1 MPNPPAYYVG
11 IGASAGGLEAIETF
25 FKNMPPDSGL
35 AFVVVQHLS
44 PDYKS
49 MMAELLSK
57 HTQMPVHRAEEGMRV
72 QANRI
77 YLIPPKKNLGIFH
90 GKLLLSDQDHNRGIN
105 LPIDVFLRA
114 LAEDQG
120 EKTIA
125 IILSGTGSDG
135 SRGLR
140 AIKEAGGMV
149 MVQDDETA
157 KFDGMPKSAIATG
170 LADFILAPAE
180 MPQKLLSFVKHPYAA
195 KADIP
200 DAMLSDEDG
209 MTRIFALLRERSKV
223 DFTYYKPST
232 VVRRIGRRMSIK
244 QINELRD
251 YVKYLERYPGEV
263 ATLYQE
269 LLIGVT
275 NFFRDREVW
284 DYVGDSLLPELFA
297 AKDGREVR
305 LWSAGCSTGEE
316 AYTLAILC
324 RETMEAMGRN
334 IDVKVFA
341 TDVDRDAVQ
350 AAGNGVYGESIAADL
365 APALLNK
372 YFQRK
377 DDSYHIARNIREMV
391 VFAQHN
397 LLKDP
402 PFTNIDLVSCR
413 NLLIYLQPVLQK
425 KALDLFSFSLNDD
438 GILVLGSSESIGE
451 AGDQFDNLHQ
461 KLKLFRSRGRRNLMR
476 GEALAPFDATARM
489 LRPRLASL
497 GPAQMRNYEEERVLD
512 RLVRGLAGDY
522 MPLTLVVN
530 EAMELIHLVGD
541 SEGFFRLPS
550 GKLTNDVTKMA
561 HKDLAIPVATG
572 LQKVFKLRKELTY
585 SNIHVRREA
594 SSELVQMHIRP
605 LPEKKG
611 QEPLAAILIEP
622 SPSSAD
628 APHRAAAT
636 YDLDREAEQRI
647 QDLEQELQFTR
658 ENLQATVEELE
669 TSNEELQATN
679 EELLASNEELQSTNE
694 ELQSVNEEL
703 YTVNAEYQSKIN
715 ELTELTG
722 DLDNLLTSS
731 HVATV
736 FLDEKLRV
744 RRYTP
749 PATRIFRILDSD
761 IGRPLEH
768 INHQILIGDL
778 IDKARQVSATGLDLD
793 QDVECQ
799 DGSAYYMQLTPY
811 LGSGGNRGGVILNL
825 VDITPARRAMA
836 ALRRSEQRYDLAQQ
850 AAGQGAWDWDILSG
864 GLEWSSHVE
873 PLFGYAPGE
882 FVGTYEAFMGIVHP
896 EDREFV
902 QRSVDMA
909 VENDRSYD
917 IEHRI
922 VWPDGSVR
930 WMAETGRVFRD
941 GEGRAV
947 RMMGVVRDI
956 TEHKRADQ
964 ALQAAR
970 EELQNSRETLDG
982 ILRSAP
988 VGIGLV
994 RDRIFTWVNDALLDM
1009 VGYSR
1014 AEVSGRNSR
1023 MLYLSD
1029 ADYDLVGREK
1039 YAQIA
1044 RHGTGTVETRWRRS
1058 DGRPM
1063 NVLLTS
1069 TPLNINDLSEGVIF
1083 TAVDLAEH
1091 RQLSE
1096 RNKELLGLLDVMEL
1110 LHQIELPDAQM
1121 LQALVDRLP
1130 RICRYPDIAAARL
1143 KVGRR
1148 RWQSTGFVE
1157 TECLVALPVIWRGKK
1172 LGRIE
1177 MAYLAARPDAEDSPF
1192 LPEERQTLET
1202 VAACL
1207 GPHLALRKAGL

>member
-1 MPNPPAYYVG
+1 MSIPPTYYVG
-11 IGASAGGLEAIETF
+11 IGASAGGLEAIESF
-25 FKNMPPDSGL
+25 FKNMPSESGL
-35 AFVVVQHLS
+35 AFVVIQHLS

-57 HTQMPVHRAEEGMRV
+57 HTVMPVHRAEDGMRV
-72 QANRI
+72 QANHV
-77 YLIPPKKNLGIFH
+77 YLIPPKKNLSIFH
-90 GKLLLSDQDHNRGIN
+90 GKLLLSDQEHNRGIN
-105 LPIDVFLRA
+105 LPIDLFMRS

-125 IILSGTGSDG
+125 VILSGTGSDG
-135 SRGLR
+135 TRGIR

-149 MVQDDETA
+149 MVQDEETA

-170 LADFILAPAE
+170 LADFILSPAE
-180 MPQKLLSFVKHPYAA
+180 MPQQLLSFVKHPYAA
-195 KADIP
+195 KTDIP
-200 DAMLSDEDG
+200 DTMLSDEDG

-223 DFTYYKPST
+223 DFTFYKPST

-275 NFFRDREVW
+275 NFFRDKDVW
-284 DYVGDSLLPELFA
+284 DYLAEHLLAELFA
-297 AKDGREVR
+297 NKEGREVR

-324 RETMEAMGRN
+324 REVMESLGKAC
-334 IDVKVFA
+334 DVKVFA

-350 AAGNGVYGESIAADL
+350 MAGNGVYPEGIAADL
-365 APALLNK
+365 PAHLLTK
-372 YFQRK
+372 YFYRK

-413 NLLIYLQPVLQK
+413 NLLIYLQPVLQR
-425 KALDLFSFSLNDD
+425 KALDLFSFSLNE
-438 GILVLGSSESIGE
+438 GGVLVLGTSESVGD
-451 AGDQFDNLHQ
+451 AGDQYDMVHQ

-476 GEALAPFDATARM
+476 GEQLAPFDATARM
-489 LRPRLASL
+489 MRPRMLSL
-497 GPAQMRNYEEERVLD
+497 GQAGLRGYEEERVLD
-512 RLVRGLAGDY
+512 RLVRGLLGDY
-522 MPLTLVVN
+522 VPLTLVVN
-530 EAMELIHLVGD
+530 EALELVHLVGD
-541 SEGFFRLPS
+541 SEGYFRLPS

-572 LQKVFKLRKELTY
+572 LQKAFKERKELTY
-585 SNIHVRREA
+585 SNIHVRRDDKTD
-594 SSELVQMHIRP
+594 LVQMHIRP

-611 QEPLAAILIEP
+611 QESLVAILIEP
-622 SPSSAD
+622 SPA
-628 APHRAAAT
+628 AAEAGHRAAAT
-636 YDLDREAEQRI
+636 FDLDREAEQRI

-715 ELTELTG
+715 ELTDLNG
-722 DLDNLLTSS
+722 DLDNLLASS
-731 HVATV
+731 HVATI

-744 RRYTP
+744 RRFTP
-749 PATRIFRILDSD
+749 PVARVFHIMHSD
-761 IGRPLEH
+761 LGRPLEH
-768 INHQILIGDL
+768 VNHQLLLVDL
-778 IDKARQVSATGLDLD
+778 VEKARQVLEKGIDIEQEVD
-793 QDVECQ
+793 CQ

-811 LGSGGNRGGVILNL
+811 HASGSHRSGVVLNL
-825 VDITPARRAMA
+825 VDITPTRRAMIE
-836 ALRRSEQRYDLAQQ
+836 LRRNEQRYALAMQ
-850 AAGQGAWDWDILSG
+850 AAVQGSWDWDILTGALDWSAQIESMF
-864 GLEWSSHVE
+864 GLAEGAW
-873 PLFGYAPGE
+873 A
-882 FVGTYEAFMGIVHP
+882 GTYEAFMQAVHP
-896 EDREFV
+896 EDRDFV

-909 VENDRSYD
+909 VENDVPYD

-930 WMAETGRVFRD
+930 WMAEKGRVFRD
-941 GEGRAV
+941 EHGRPL
-947 RMMGVVRDI
+947 RMMGVVRDV
-956 TEHKRADQ
+956 TEHKRAEH

-970 EELQNSRETLDG
+970 EELQNSRETIDG

-994 RDRIFTWVNDALLDM
+994 RDRTFVWVNDAMLAM
-1009 VGYSR
+1009 VGFDRTELVGHSSR
-1014 AEVSGRNSR
+1014 VI
-1023 MLYLSD
+1023 YPSD
-1029 ADYDLVGREK
+1029 EDFDYVGREK
-1039 YAQIA
+1039 YAQIS
-1044 RHGTGTVETRWRRS
+1044 RHGTGTVETRWRTA
-1058 DGRPM
+1058 DGRVFE
-1063 NVLLTS
+1063 VLLTS
-1069 TPLNINDLSEGVIF
+1069 TPLNVDDLSEGVIF

-1091 RQLSE
+1091 RQLGE
-1096 RNKELLGLLDVMEL
+1096 RNKELWGLLDVM
-1110 LHQIELPDAQM
+1110 AQM
-1121 LQALVDRLP
+1121 HRFDLPEDQMYPALAERLV
-1130 RICRYPDIAAARL
+1130 RVCRYPEVAAVRI

-1148 RWQSTGFVE
+1148 QWASPGFAE
-1157 TECLVALPVIWRGKK
+1157 SGWCLTEPIRWRGRK
-1172 LGRIE
+1172 LGQIE
-1177 MAYLAARPDAEDSPF
+1177 LVYLEDRPAFDEAAF
-1192 LPEERQTLET
+1192 LPEERQTVAS

-1207 GPHLALRKAGL
+1207 GPHITLRKSAG